1 MRTNW
6 QNRLLAI
13 PPSNLVNERIFEM
26 MKIFNQTYP
35 CTITQIFQYSLF
47 NGSINGILSYEN
59 QTVKSISH
67 IHESMQIN
75 EYIHQY
81 LSENKVVFLDHQKFQ
96 LSIGNQIPFS
106 EPINNLLLIPLSING
121 VVIAFM
127 IGVNIQFQIN
137 DFVLS
142 DIQSFTESFIQVLLL
157 TKKLTNGK
165 FTKKEIIVMQYI
177 SNGYTTKE
185 ISSVL
190 ELSES
195 TIKYFIK
202 NIMLKTNSA
211 NRAEAVAA
219 MFRMKLV
226 D

>member
-1 MRTNW
+1 
-6 QNRLLAI
+6 
-13 PPSNLVNERIFEM
+13 
-26 MKIFNQTYP
+26 
-35 CTITQIFQYSLF
+35 
-47 NGSINGILSYEN
+47 
-59 QTVKSISH
+59 
-67 IHESMQIN
+67 
-75 EYIHQY
+75 
-81 LSENKVVFLDHQKFQ
+81 
-96 LSIGNQIPFS
+96 
-106 EPINNLLLIPLSING
+106 
-121 VVIAFM
+121 
-127 IGVNIQFQIN
+127 
-137 DFVLS
+137 
-142 DIQSFTESFIQVLLL
+142 
-157 TKKLTNGK
+157 
-165 FTKKEIIVMQYI
+165 MQYI

>member
-6 QNRLLAI
+6 QNKLLAI
-13 PPSNLVNERIFEM
+13 PQTNLVNERIFEM

-35 CTITQIFQYSLF
+35 CSITQIFQYSSF
-47 NGSINGILSYEN
+47 NSTIDGILSYEN
-59 QTVKSISH
+59 QSVKSISH
-67 IHESMQIN
+67 IHESMQTN
-75 EYIHQY
+75 EYIHHY
-81 LSENKVVFLDHQKFQ
+81 LSKNEVVYLDHQKFQ
-96 LSIGNQIPFS
+96 LSIGKQIPFS

-127 IGVNIQFQIN
+127 IGINIQFKIS
-137 DFVLS
+137 DFILS
-142 DIQSFTESFIQVLLL
+142 DIQSFSESYTQTLLL
-157 TKKLTNGK
+157 TKNLPTDK
-165 FTKKEIIVMQYI
+165 FTTKEIIVMQYI

-202 NIMLKTNSA
+202 NVMLKTNSA

>member
-26 MKIFNQTYP
+26 MNIFNQTYP

-157 TKKLTNGK
+157 TKNLLMENSQ
-165 FTKKEIIVMQYI
+165 KK
-177 SNGYTTKE
+177 K
-185 ISSVL
+185 
-190 ELSES
+190 
-195 TIKYFIK
+195 
-202 NIMLKTNSA
+202 
-211 NRAEAVAA
+211 
-219 MFRMKLV
+219 
-226 D
+226 